1 MEKEYNKKRLYPSLW
16 QHDYH
21 VLTGLRSRITEFV
34 KKVQKGKRYI
44 FLDYGCGTAPYKD
57 LLSPILKEYIGID
70 IAKSP
75 ATKLIVSEKAKV
87 PLKSDSIDIV
97 LSTQVLEHVED
108 VQFYLSQCKRLLKKN
123 GLLLLS
129 THGVWPYHPF
139 PHDYHRWT
147 AEGLVNELKKQDL
160 ICISITSILG
170 SYAAIVQF
178 ELLLIAESLIKK
190 GFWAKSLLKAIS
202 VIGNGVIWIYD
213 KLFPSTKTGDAAV
226 YFLVAQKK

>member
-1 MEKEYNKKRLYPSLW
+1 MEKEYNKKRLYPLPW

-21 VLTGLRSRITEFV
+21 VLTRLRNLITEFV
-34 KKVQKGKRYI
+34 KNAKKGKRYDV
-44 FLDYGCGTAPYKD
+44 LDYGCGTAPYKD
-57 LLSPILKEYIGID
+57 ILSPILNEYIGID

-75 ATKLIVSEKAKV
+75 TAKLIVPEKAKV

-108 VQFYLSQCKRLLKKN
+108 VKFYLSECNRVLKKK

-147 AEGLVNELKKQDL
+147 AEGLVNELKKQDF
-160 ICISITSILG
+160 ICVSITPILG
-170 SYAAIVQF
+170 SYAAIIQF
-178 ELLLIAESLIKK
+178 ELLLMAESLIKT
-190 GFWAKSLLKAIS
+190 GFLGNTLLKFLSMA
-202 VIGNGVIWIYD
+202 GNGVIWIYD
-213 KLFPSTKTGDAAV
+213 KLFPATKVSDAAV
-226 YFLVAQKK
+226 YFLIAQKK